1 MTDRRQRRW
10 PLTIA
15 IAIAIAVTLAATAP
29 AAIGAGAASLKVI
42 RPWLRA
48 TAPGT
53 TVGVAYFEI
62 TGGDRADELV
72 GIRTAAAGR
81 VEIHSSATVDGVMQM
96 RELKSVPVPA
106 HGRVRFAPSGLHAM
120 LLDLRAPLIEGQEVE
135 LTLLFRHGGAHTVRA
150 PTQGLGTMAAP
161 DGPVA
166 THDGHR

>member
-1 MTDRRQRRW
+1 MTR
-10 PLTIA
+10 L
-15 IAIAIAVTLAATAP
+15 ATALV
-29 AAIGAGAASLKVI
+29 ATALVTTALVTTALAGTAAGAASLKVS

-62 TGGDRADELV
+62 TGGDEADELV

-120 LLDLRAPLIEGQEVE
+120 LLDLRAPLVEGREVE

-150 PTQGLGTMAAP
+150 PTQGLGAMAAP